1 MKPPLPNSSE
11 SNVTHVSTSSQ
22 ATDNRIRAL
31 FETVVDGIVVIDS
44 HGLIQ
49 TLNPAAITL
58 FGYTEQEVANKNI
71 NMLMP
76 QPYA

>member
-1 MKPPLPNSSE
+1 MKPPLPNASE
-11 SNVTHVSTSSQ
+11 HKVTDVSTSSQ

-58 FGYTEQEVANKNI
+58 FGYTEPEVANT
-71 NMLMP
+71 
-76 QPYA
+76 